1 MKSRAEVTS
10 LTTKTS
16 FPRRGDVWLVN
27 LDPTIGAEIKKT
39 RPAVV
44 ISSDAV
50 GKLPIKLIVPI
61 TDWKDY
67 FAGNLWHVRIDPDSK
82 NGLSKPSAA
91 DALQVRAVDH
101 RRLVKRLGRLSAQEV
116 EDVAAAVAAIVEYV

>member
-1 MKSRAEVTS
+1 M
-10 LTTKTS
+10 TTKAH
-16 FPRRGDVWLVN
+16 PRRGDIWLVN
-27 LDPTIGAEIKKT
+27 LDPTIGAEIRKT

-50 GKLPIKLIVPI
+50 GNLPLKLIVPI

-67 FAGNLWHVRIDPDSK
+67 FAGNLWHVRIDPDAR
-82 NGLSKPSAA
+82 NGLSKASAA

-101 RRLVKRLGRLSAQEV
+101 RRLVKRLGRLNAQEV

>member
-1 MKSRAEVTS
+1 M
-10 LTTKTS
+10 TTKAH
-16 FPRRGDVWLVN
+16 PRRGDIWLVN
-27 LDPTIGAEIKKT
+27 LDPTIGAEIRKT

-50 GKLPIKLIVPI
+50 GNLPLKLIVPI

-67 FAGNLWHVRIDPDSK
+67 FAGNLWHVRIDPDAR
-82 NGLSKPSAA
+82 NGLSKASAA
-91 DALQVRAVDH
+91 DALQVRAVDN
-101 RRLVKRLGRLSAQEV
+101 RRLVKRLGRLNAQEV

>member
-1 MKSRAEVTS
+1 M
-10 LTTKTS
+10 TTKALP
-16 FPRRGDVWLVN
+16 PRRGDIWLVN

-39 RPAVV
+39 RPAVI

-50 GKLPIKLIVPI
+50 GKLPIKLIIPI

-67 FAGNLWHVRIDPDSK
+67 FAGNLWHVRIDPDTK

-116 EDVAAAVAAIVEYV
+116 EGVAAAVAAIVEYV